1 MLTKLGVNC
10 TYVLINAVSYV
21 MKEVTQTKQQCPP
34 NLSPNTQQ
42 KATKVFVG
50 AFALLAN
57 GNVMSRAGTAVVA
70 MMAQSY
76 GVPVIACCETY
87 KFCERIQI
95 DSICFNELADPDELV
110 KNPDIKVPT
119 HLPTHNTL
127 STTTLLSSA
136 NSK

>member
-1 MLTKLGVNC
+1 
-10 TYVLINAVSYV
+10 

-119 HLPTHNTL
+119 HLPTH
-127 STTTLLSSA
+127 TTPSLHHPTSLL
-136 NSK
+136 